1 MRATWCDRRRL
12 GVGLSLSLAV
22 ILVMTVVAPAGAVTV
37 GAAWRAK
44 IGSAGTNGAAT
55 MQAYTTGSGSLAL
68 KLAKLKAATYLPVTL
83 SKGTCASVGST
94 LLTFPAIKTTS
105 SGAAAR
111 TSSLTVAQVTKL
123 KAATTGTGKIAIR
136 VGRSTTGG
144 VKCGVFTLIYVPIGV
159 VLPSNWVPGEQ
170 ARFQD
175 ALKATGYGAQVLSS
189 QDSVTERADV
199 KTLISRGIKVL
210 ILAPQDGAAA
220 AAAADAARAA
230 GVTVIANDRLILN
243 TAAVDYYVTFDCL
256 AVGAAQA
263 QYLIDKAGATKG
275 NNLYLYAGAA
285 SDDNSFLF
293 LEGAWETLQ
302 PRIADGTFVIRN
314 SSLAVGLQAN
324 ATLTRDQQ
332 GRIIGQVTTNWDFST
347 ARTVA
352 VSNLAV
358 LPPTAKGTVFILA
371 PNDTTARA
379 IADAF
384 AADRE
389 VTTSYVTGQDA
400 DKASVQ
406 YIIDGRQG
414 MTVFKDPRT
423 RVKDA
428 VAAAVAFLKGGTPAA
443 TTTYNNGAIDVPA
456 RLLPSVTV
464 TRDNVQAA
472 LIDSGYYLATDFTG
486 TWPGKP

>member
-1 MRATWCDRRRL
+1 MSERDLFERRL
-12 GVGLSLSLAV
+12 EAAVRGFVETAPTEIDAARLTDSVATNAPRVRRLVPRPVWRLPNFGFAWILVVAALLAMLGMGLFASGALRDVHLLPVPPTPNRTLETPPAV
-22 ILVMTVVAPAGAVTV
+22 IA
-37 GAAWRAK
+37 
-44 IGSAGTNGAAT
+44 S
-55 MQAYTTGSGSLAL
+55 
-68 KLAKLKAATYLPVTL
+68 PV
-83 SKGTCASVGST
+83 
-94 LLTFPAIKTTS
+94 
-105 SGAAAR
+105 
-111 TSSLTVAQVTKL
+111 
-123 KAATTGTGKIAIR
+123 ATTPAPS
-136 VGRSTTGG
+136 VPASPSA
-144 VKCGVFTLIYVPIGV
+144 LAPIGV